1 LVSEVRILS
10 RRHGLFGQVL
20 PVIGVKSARG
30 PNYVMV
36 RLPDGRSRSIPRSIT
51 DLAVEPSARV
61 TDSSEN
67 ALRISVRTLLPL
79 GHFLTAR
86 SSSLEEIGDARAVSG
101 DAGFPDIS
109 CPERIGV
116 TPTPAAGLEEAFV
129 ERQNADR
136 VRRGRDGEKDGGDG
150 GQEAR

>member
-1 LVSEVRILS
+1 M
-10 RRHGLFGQVL
+10 L

-51 DLAVEPSARV
+51 DLAAEPSARV

-79 GHFLTAR
+79 AHFVTAR
-86 SSSLEEIGDARAVSG
+86 SSSLAEIGDARATSR
-101 DAGFPDIS
+101 DAGSLDPS
-109 CPERIGV
+109 SPGGIGAESN
-116 TPTPAAGLEEAFV
+116 PASGLEEALC
-129 ERQNADR
+129 ERKSAGG
-136 VRRGRDGEKDGGDG
+136 VRRGRDGEEDGGDG
-150 GQEAR
+150 GQGAR